1 MFNIINCDICLATED
16 ECNKCTRKKDVD
28 RKKGA
33 TEKWKQHR
41 EKEKETLPNYSL
53 M

>member
-33 TEKWKQHR
+33 IWKQHR
-41 EKEKETLPNYSL
+41 EKEEETLPNYSL

>member
-16 ECNKCTRKKDVD
+16 ECNKCTRKKDVIR

-33 TEKWKQHR
+33 TWKQHR
-41 EKEKETLPNYSL
+41 EKEEETLPNYSL